1 MMMKKWI
8 PYLGFTLLATFA
20 LLSLQ
25 SFTIVNDDSQ
35 QIEFPG
41 RCGTD
46 EIHKLNL
53 EIDEEYKRS
62 YDQILKQLGEAEP
75 TPSPRSLSNE
85 VYTIPVVVHVFHT
98 GEPVGE
104 GNNVSD
110 EVIYDAIAALNAD
123 FIGESFFPANNTG
136 APFYND
142 PVDVDVEFCLATID
156 PDGNPTNGITRQN
169 PDSIAG
175 YTQSGMVTTSLLAE
189 NSELALKSL
198 CYWPIAEYCNIY
210 VVHKLNGGLSPL
222 GFAYLPPTS
231 NIRDGIVV
239 ARPVFGFDNNGNQ
252 DGLLLSNFNENKT
265 LTHEMGHYLGL
276 RHTFNNTS
284 DCDPETNCAA
294 QGDALCDTPPTTG
307 SVGCSP
313 ISCYETMTENFM
325 DYSNDDCMDRFSP
338 DGRTRMRNQLLQWR
352 SGLLDNGNCTS
363 LDGID
368 IGISSIS
375 ISSTEDGCIENFDD
389 IGVMVYNSPYTT
401 VNSIDMIYQLDDG
414 PVELYTWY
422 GALEPGGNVEITL
435 PTINIPYGEHEL
447 TVWAYNPNL
456 IPDVYPDND
465 EASVSFN
472 NEPGTEVDITIN
484 FDALPYGFSWMLVNL
499 DTGEL
504 IDGDTNYQNDE
515 YSCDS
520 ITYTYCLPEGNYE
533 LVLEDLFGN
542 GMHYAGCPPN
552 FEDGSIYTI
561 LGNDTLTS
569 AEGDWGDDE
578 ILPFYIGPPPV
589 ECPDYPCRLDL
600 DNNGLVGVSDII
612 LILNQFG
619 QSVEPCAQIDFND
632 DGVVGVDD
640 VLEFISLFGLI
651 CETGNIGNA
660 EIPEALKEMIQERTG
675 IDMGLTGMDEFNFS
689 HASPIVINPYQIE
702 SMQDVLAVRYYD
714 IGGRQVNKENIG
726 QGIYIARIVMLD
738 GSLET
743 IKFYSQQ

>member
-1 MMMKKWI
+1 M
-8 PYLGFTLLATFA
+8 GFTLLATFA

-25 SFTIVNDDSQ
+25 SFTIVSDDSQ

-46 EIHKLNL
+46 EIHTLNL
-53 EIDEEYKRS
+53 ELDEEYKRS
-62 YDQILKQLGEAEP
+62 YDQLLKQLGEAEP

-85 VYTIPVVVHVFHT
+85 VYTIPVVVHIFHT

-123 FIGESFFPANNTG
+123 FAGESFFPANNIG

-142 PVDVDVEFCLATID
+142 PVDIDIEFCLATID

-169 PDSIAG
+169 PDSLAG
-175 YTQSGMVTTSLLAE
+175 YTQNGMVTTSILAE
-189 NSELALKSL
+189 NYETALKSL
-198 CYWPIAEYCNIY
+198 CYWPVAEYCNIY
-210 VVHKLNGGLSPL
+210 VIHKLNGGLSPL
-222 GFAYLPPTS
+222 GFAYLPPIS
-231 NIRDGIVV
+231 NLRDGIVM
-239 ARPVFGFDNNGNQ
+239 ARPVFGFNNNGNQ

-307 SVGCSP
+307 SVGCGP

-338 DGRTRMRNQLLQWR
+338 DGRTKMRDKLLQHR
-352 SGLLDNGNCTS
+352 SGLLDNGNCAS

-368 IGISSIS
+368 VGVSSIS
-375 ISSTEDGCIENFDD
+375 ISSTEVGCTENFDD
-389 IGVMVYNSPYTT
+389 IKVMVYNSQYAT
-401 VNSIDMIYQLDDG
+401 VNSIDMIYQLDEES
-414 PVELYTWY
+414 PELYTWY
-422 GALEPGGNVEITL
+422 GALEPGENVEITL
-435 PTINIPYGEHEL
+435 PNINIPYGEHEL

-456 IPDVYPDND
+456 IPDIYPDND
-465 EASVSFN
+465 EASISFN
-472 NEPGTEVDITIN
+472 NEPGTNVEVTIN

-504 IDGDTNYQNDE
+504 IDEGTNYQNAE
-515 YSCDS
+515 YSCTS
-520 ITYTYCLPEGNYE
+520 TTFTYCLPEGNYE
-533 LVLEDLFGN
+533 LLLEDLFGN
-542 GMHYAGCPPN
+542 GMHYAACPPN

-578 ILPFYIGPPPV
+578 ILPFYVGPPPV
-589 ECPDYPCRLDL
+589 ECPNYPCRLDL
-600 DNNGLVGVSDII
+600 DNNGVVAVADII
-612 LILNQFG
+612 LVLGQFG
-619 QSVEPCAQIDFND
+619 QTVEPCTQMDFND
-632 DGVVGVDD
+632 DGLVGVDD
-640 VLEFISLFGLI
+640 ILEMLSNFGLI
-651 CETGNIGNA
+651 CATGNMENV

-675 IDMGLTGMDEFNFS
+675 INMGLTGMDEFDFS
-689 HASPIVINPYQIE
+689 HSSPIVINPYQIE

-714 IGGRQVNKENIG
+714 INGRLVNKEAIG